1 MPYMEQIRFKP
12 ALQNGQPTD
21 STALYAHRFSI
32 SLANRGIEL
41 MRGVTNSVVVLVMLL
56 TLSVW
61 SCAQE
66 LPPSGTPPTE
76 ADSANSD
83 QLPTSDSSEAFD
95 QVLDR
100 VVERE
105 HFLVAQMRHMHPLVE
120 TYIQNLKDDRDH
132 NVVPASDDYFL
143 GRLEM
148 SNGIDDRSFM
158 RQPDFGQRF
167 LKRLTSIYS
176 AELLP
181 QGFAEMVML
190 DEDFQKKYYDFT
202 FVRREFLGE
211 VRCLVI
217 DVQPKEN
224 AGNGRFLGRIWVED
238 QDYNIVRFNGS
249 YSPHKYSSYL
259 HFDSW
264 RLNLRPGV
272 WLPAYIYSEE
282 SDPKVRTDQTAHFK
296 AQTRLWDYDPR
307 RLTRSNQE
315 FAQIQVDSAQTVRD
329 ESESEQDASPIEAE
343 RVWER
348 QAEEN
353 GIDRLQKIGL
363 LAPSGEVDKVLET
376 VVNNLIVTNKLTHL
390 PDIHCRVLLTEPL
403 ESFTI
408 GRTIVVSRG
417 LLDVLPDE
425 ASLAMVL
432 AHELSHIAL
441 GHRFDT
447 KLAFNDSVLFP
458 DEKTFER
465 LDFSRDPADE
475 EAADQKALDLLA
487 KSPYKDK
494 LGNAGLFLKALQKRA
509 PQLKHLIRPHLG
521 NSLAGG
527 ETMRMSALLNS
538 APQLETRRVDQIAAL
553 PLGGRVRLDP
563 WSNRVELL
571 KAKPVALLSAREK
584 MPFEVTPFFPY
595 LTRLH
600 AVASDKVAVVPSAQ

>member
-1 MPYMEQIRFKP
+1 
-12 ALQNGQPTD
+12 
-21 STALYAHRFSI
+21 
-32 SLANRGIEL
+32 
-41 MRGVTNSVVVLVMLL
+41 MRNVTNSVVVLVMFL

-61 SCAQE
+61 SRAQE
-66 LPPSGTPPTE
+66 ISPSGTPAAE
-76 ADSANSD
+76 ADAANSD
-83 QLPTSDSSEAFD
+83 QVPTSDSSEAFN

-105 HFLVAQMRHMHPLVE
+105 HFFVTQMRHLHPLVE

-148 SNGIDDRSFM
+148 SNGIADRSFM
-158 RQPDFGQRF
+158 RQPDFGKRF
-167 LKRLTSIYS
+167 LSRLTSMYS

-181 QGFAEMVML
+181 QGFAELVML

-282 SDPKVRTDQTAHFK
+282 SDPKVRIDQSARFK
-296 AQTRLWDYDPR
+296 SQTRLWDYDVR
-307 RLTRSNQE
+307 RLAHSNQE

-329 ESESEQDASPIEAE
+329 ESDSAQDASPIEAE
-343 RVWER
+343 RVWEL

-353 GIDRLQKIGL
+353 GVDRLQKIGL
-363 LAPSGEVDKVLET
+363 LAPPGKVDKVLET

-390 PDIHCRVLLTEPL
+390 PEIHCRVLLTEPM

-432 AHELSHIAL
+432 AHELSHIVL
-441 GHRFDT
+441 GHRLDT

-458 DEKTFER
+458 DEKAFER
-465 LDFSRDPADE
+465 LDFTRDSADE
-475 EAADQKALDLLA
+475 DAADQKALDLLA

-494 LGNAGLFLKALQKRA
+494 LGNAGLFLKALQTRA

-527 ETMRMSALLNS
+527 STMRMSALLNS

-595 LTRLH
+595 LTRLK
-600 AVASDKVAVVPSAQ
+600 AATPDKVAAAPSGQ

>member
-1 MPYMEQIRFKP
+1 MR
-12 ALQNGQPTD
+12 NV
-21 STALYAHRFSI
+21 
-32 SLANRGIEL
+32 ANC
-41 MRGVTNSVVVLVMLL
+41 VVVVLLLL
-56 TLSVW
+56 TLPVW
-61 SCAQE
+61 SSAQE
-66 LPPSGTPPTE
+66 VSPSGVTPTE
-76 ADSANSD
+76 ADSGDSA
-83 QLPTSDSSEAFD
+83 QLPASAASPGEFN

-100 VVERE
+100 IVERE
-105 HFLVAQMRHMHPLVE
+105 HFFVAQMRHMHPLVE
-120 TYIQNLKDDRDH
+120 TYIQNLKHDQDH
-132 NVVPASDDYFL
+132 DVVPASDDYFL
-143 GRLEM
+143 GRLDM
-148 SNGIDDRSFM
+148 STGTDDRSFM
-158 RQPDFGQRF
+158 GQPDFRKR
-167 LKRLTSIYS
+167 LLDRLTSTYS
-176 AELLP
+176 MKALP
-181 QGFAEMVML
+181 LGFAEMVML
-190 DEDFQKKYYDFT
+190 DEDFQKKNYDFT
-202 FVRREFLGE
+202 LVRREFLGE

-217 DVQPKEN
+217 DVQPKEHVV
-224 AGNGRFLGRIWVED
+224 NGHFLGRIWVDD
-238 QDYNIVRFNGS
+238 QDYNIVRFNGT

-282 SDPKVRTDQTAHFK
+282 SDRKARTGQTPRFK
-296 AQTRLWDYDPR
+296 AQTRLWGYD
-307 RLTRSNQE
+307 LQHLAHNQE
-315 FAQIQVDSAQTVRD
+315 FTQIRVDSLQTVRD
-329 ESESEQDASPIEAE
+329 QSESPQDASPIEAE

-353 GIDRLQKIGL
+353 AVERLQKVGL
-363 LAPSGEVDKVLET
+363 LAPPGEVDKVLET
-376 VVNNLIVTNKLTHL
+376 VVNNLIITNNLTLL

-441 GHRFDT
+441 GHPLDP

-458 DEKTFER
+458 DEKTFEH
-465 LDFSRDPADE
+465 LDFTRNTADE
-475 EAADQKALDLLA
+475 EAADQKALNLLA

-494 LGNAGLFLKALQKRA
+494 LGNAGLFLKALQTRA

-527 ETMRMSALLNS
+527 ETMRMSAVLNS

-553 PLGGRVRLDP
+553 PLGGRIRLDP
-563 WSNRVELL
+563 WSNRVKLL

-595 LTRLH
+595 LTRLQAVTPDKI
-600 AVASDKVAVVPSAQ
+600 AVAPSGQ